1 VGENLTR
8 DRQSRLVCGQ
18 MVVYLS
24 ANARVVRA
32 SPKLRIR
39 RSGLGGRRVSPW
51 KRCTGSRVVPILRLS
66 PRTYEAAGRKTNVPR
81 LEASGARAVRASTA
95 NELDGDVGRL
105 PREASASSAAY
116 SRRSA
121 AAATAAAAPTPP
133 TRSRFLL
140 RQGCELRW
148 GERAWLNPSGTV
160 GLAIFKPERRRLTGR
175 GRGQAR
181 LVSTRTTC
189 RRRRRRRRR
198 RC

>member
-95 NELDGDVGRL
+95 NELDGDVRRRRHRHQRHRRALAFYSGKDVSYDGEREPGLTLLGRWG
-105 PREASASSAAY
+105 
-116 SRRSA
+116 
-121 AAATAAAAPTPP
+121 
-133 TRSRFLL
+133 SRFLS
-140 RQGCELRW
+140 
-148 GERAWLNPSGTV
+148 PSADG
-160 GLAIFKPERRRLTGR
+160 
-175 GRGQAR
+175 
-181 LVSTRTTC
+181 
-189 RRRRRRRRR
+189 
-198 RC
+198 